1 MDRAGNPANG
11 RARLLLQM
19 ALILFF
25 SIYVAWAYLQTAA
38 PPLSS
43 PAGQSALATRVARIL
58 LTLLLM
64 IMVYRGSVIAKW
76 IAVVLY
82 GAAVVVALP
91 GALVSWL
98 LLALLVNYAVF
109 LLLLLFSADVRAFLE
124 QQRARR
130 KSTSHKIQQPPA

>member
-11 RARLLLQM
+11 RVRLLLQM

-25 SIYVAWAYLQTAA
+25 SIFVTWIYMQRAA

-82 GAAVVVALP
+82 GAAVVIVIP
-91 GALVSWL
+91 GALASWL
-98 LLALLVNYAVF
+98 LFALVVNYAVF
-109 LLLLLFSADVRAFLE
+109 LLILLFSADVRAFLE
-124 QQRARR
+124 QQRAQR
-130 KSTSHKIQQPPA
+130 KSTFHEIQQPPA